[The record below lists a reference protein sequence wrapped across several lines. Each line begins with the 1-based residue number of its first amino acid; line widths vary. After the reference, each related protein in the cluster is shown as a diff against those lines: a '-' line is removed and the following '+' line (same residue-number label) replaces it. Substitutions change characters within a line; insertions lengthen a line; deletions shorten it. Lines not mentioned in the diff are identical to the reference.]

1 MAGGAVGR
9 PYRPNHRKA
18 HPKGASADQRSARAE
33 RHAKVQ
39 RRRLRRRP
47 LPWSYLPRRAG
58 ASMRDA
64 SQAHKN
70 DPGGTHAHCNVGSG
84 RRAPALPARRRG
96 SDLGRHGQDRH
107 PQRPVGRLCRFRR
120 QVVLRGRAHGGRGFR
135 RQGAERAVEVITADH
150 QNKPDVASNLARQ
163 WYDTDKVDAIMEL
176 TTSSVALA
184 VQQLGKE
191 KKKINIVTGAAT
203 TDLTGKAC
211 TPYGFH
217 WAYDNR
223 ALAVG
228 TGGALVEKGGDTWF
242 FITADYAFGHS
253 LEAETGRYVT
263 SKGGKVVGAVRHPLS
278 APDFSSFLLQA
289 QASKAKVVGLANA
302 GLDTSNAIKQAAEFG
317 IVQGGQ
323 RLAAL
328 LFTLAEVHGLGLQ
341 ASQGLVLTEGY
352 YWDLDDQTR
361 AFAKRFQERT
371 GRMPNMVQ
379 AGTYSAVTQYLKAIQ
394 AAGTDETEAVAKKLH
409 EMPVEDFFAK
419 KGKAAERPHDPRYV
433 PVRGQE
439 ALRVE
444 WAVGLLQAPLDH

>member
-1 MAGGAVGR
+1 MPLKPTRTILEERMRFLTSAALAALLLCPLGAQAQISDGTVKIGILNDQSGVYADFGG
-9 PYRPNHRKA
+9 K
-18 HPKGASADQRSARAE
+18 
-33 RHAKVQ
+33 
-39 RRRLRRRP
+39 
-47 LPWSYLPRRAG
+47 WSYEA
-58 ASMRDA
+58 AKMAVEDF
-64 SQAHKN
+64 
-70 DPGGTHAHCNVGSG
+70 GGKVAN
-84 RRAPALPARRRG
+84 API
-96 SDLGRHGQDRH
+96 
-107 PQRPVGRLCRFRR
+107 
-120 QVVLRGRAHGGRGFR
+120 
-135 RQGAERAVEVITADH
+135 EVITADH

-163 WYDTDKVDAIMEL
+163 WYDVEHVDAIMEL

-289 QASKAKVVGLANA
+289 QASKAKVVGFANA

-352 YWDLDDQTR
+352 YWDLDYQTR

-394 AAGTDETEAVAKKLH
+394 AAGTDETEAGG
-409 EMPVEDFFAK
+409 E
-419 KGKAAERPHDPRYV
+419 KAVRDAGRGLLRPEGQGAPKRAHGARHV

-439 ALRVE
+439 AGGIE
-444 WAVGLLQAPLDH
+444 GAVGLLQAPLDDLGRPGLRDRAGQRLHADAVGSRSRLGRGALSAPAKPTTC